1 MACLSESFYPA
12 AVLHKCATPMF
23 VVYYVGLLLFLLKA
37 PDRQEHEKWSAI
49 LEQMGF
55 SLCRMPGDLAPD
67 IGHDRGEQSSSSGC
81 RDTFG
86 PGRCRDGGR
95 NEQIHG
101 QRSFRCTAFP
111 GSLRPARNTV

>member
-1 MACLSESFYPA
+1 MCSTH
-12 AVLHKCATPMF
+12 VC
-23 VVYYVGLLLFLLKA
+23 GLLCGFVALLTQS
-37 PDRQEHEKWSAI
+37 PRQEHEKWSAI

-67 IGHDRGEQSSSSGC
+67 IGHDRGAQSGSSGC

-86 PGRCRDGGR
+86 PGRCRDGGH

-101 QRSFRCTAFP
+101 QRSFHCTTFL
-111 GSLRPARNTV
+111 GSLRPERNTV